1 MAQSSV
7 DLKRQLLL
15 AAVQCCGGD
24 TSKTFTFEELLVAA
38 WQLDNQSWGLRGFED
53 EHPDS
58 ERIHRELDS
67 RGKNSKG
74 LVELG
79 WLDKVRPRVYR
90 MTLKGLA
97 EKGRA
102 KPEHKIV
109 REKIRRQSEDEI
121 RRILEHPTFYQW
133 LSDPSKPK
141 KFRDAGAFWNVAPG
155 TPPDTIKKRI
165 QAVDDV
171 LSTALHLLADAGV
184 EGLASG
190 RGRLLFDRTDVERC
204 EEFQRTLKSRFA
216 ADLRVLG
223 VDIVPS
229 PASRREVI
237 EGEGHHDG

>member
-15 AAVQCCGGD
+15 AAVECSGGD
-24 TSKTFTFEELLVAA
+24 TGKTFTFEELLVAA
-38 WQLDNQSWGLRGFED
+38 WRQDRHSWGLRGFEP

-90 MTLKGLA
+90 MTLRGLV
-97 EKGRA
+97 ETSRT

-109 REKIRRQSEDEI
+109 REKIRRQSEDEVRAI
-121 RRILEHPTFYQW
+121 IEHPTFRQW
-133 LSDPSKPK
+133 LTDQERPK

-155 TPPDTIKKRI
+155 TPPDVIRKRI
-165 QAVDDV
+165 QHVDDV
-171 LSTALHLLADAGV
+171 LSSALQLLAEAGV

-190 RGRLLFDRTDVERC
+190 RGALLFDRADIERC
-204 EEFQRTLKSRFA
+204 LEFQRTLRQRFA
-216 ADLRVLG
+216 ADLKILG
-223 VDIVPS
+223 VDVAPEQVS
-229 PASRREVI
+229 PTT
-237 EGEGHHDG
+237 

>member
-15 AAVQCCGGD
+15 AAVECSDGD
-24 TSKTFTFEELLVAA
+24 TNKTFTFEELLVAA
-38 WQLDNQSWGLRGFED
+38 WSQDKHSWGLRGFEM

-90 MTLKGLA
+90 LTLKGLT
-97 EKGRA
+97 ETGRT
-102 KPEHKIV
+102 KPEHKVV
-109 REKIRRQSEDEI
+109 REKIRRQSEEEVRNI
-121 RRILEHPTFYQW
+121 IEHPTFQQW
-133 LSDPSKPK
+133 LADQERPK

-155 TPPDTIKKRI
+155 TPPDVIKKRI
-165 QAVDDV
+165 QHVEDV
-171 LSTALHLLADAGV
+171 LNSALELLAEAGV

-190 RGRLLFDRTDVERC
+190 RGALLFDRTDIERAR
-204 EEFQRTLKSRFA
+204 EFQRTLKERFA
-216 ADLRVLG
+216 ADLRFLG
-223 VDIVPS
+223 VSLSSEEARHPHSD
-229 PASRREVI
+229 E
-237 EGEGHHDG
+237 